1 MKKFMMGLVLALG
14 VLAAGG
20 KAEAYTYTEPAKD
33 YKNYKAP
40 AKDYE
45 AWDITFDVTYDYT
58 TAYQIL
64 EAVNDYREAN
74 GACRLQTNDT
84 LMKHAMKRS
93 MSVHMYLDH
102 SCVYPNDYNCLVD
115 SNNYSICNAGSNLYK
130 DTGGVTVEG
139 ALNGWKNSPGHNY
152 NMLRTSWVGAGVG
165 IFEDSCV
172 IEFYGSNRFAWNDP
186 KFGTDTRLT
195 NYSERVI
202 MPVTE
207 YSYKPVL
214 GSFDYTTSGIMSSDE
229 NYPQDVTGRD
239 YVKGVGCMPTSFP
252 ITSVTIHMAGCE
264 DNIWYT
270 FKAPA
275 CNFTFTSSNP
285 SVAKVEGNQ
294 VTFVGYGKADI
305 TATLNGTNYSKTY
318 SFEYKAPQEEK
329 KVSKPVKLKKVSN
342 LKIKRYEVKG
352 HKTLLG
358 VSWKGIKGVES
369 YNVQVAKD
377 KKFKKLLVNKKYTG
391 YTSAGITKKFKGK
404 KVYVRVRAVNGKKTG
419 PWSKVK
425 TIKTYK

>member
-1 MKKFMMGLVLALG
+1 MKKLFLGLAMVLG
-14 VLAAGG
+14 VLATGG
-20 KAEAYTYTEPAKD
+20 KAEAYTYTEPAMN

-45 AWDITFDVTYDYT
+45 AWDITLDVTYDYT

-64 EAVNDYREAN
+64 EAVNDYREVN
-74 GACRLQTNDT
+74 GVCRLQTNDT
-84 LMKHAMKRS
+84 LMKHAMTRTISAS
-93 MSVHMYLDH
+93 MYGEHTDVMPL
-102 SCVYPNDYNCLVD
+102 DYNRLVD
-115 SNNYSICNAGSNLYK
+115 SNNYSIKYASENLHE
-130 DTGGVTVEG
+130 DTGGITVEG

-152 NMLRTSWVGAGVG
+152 NMLDSRWVAASVGVVG
-165 IFEDSCV
+165 RACI
-172 IEFYGSNRFAWNDP
+172 IEFYGSSRFAWNDP

-195 NYSERVI
+195 NYSERVTI
-202 MPVTE
+202 PVIE
-207 YSYKPVL
+207 NCYKPVL
-214 GSFDYTTSGIMSSDE
+214 GDINYETYTEKSLDG
-229 NYPQDVTGRD
+229 NYPHYLDNG
-239 YVKGVGCMPTSFP
+239 GVYDLDISFP
-252 ITSVTIHMAGCE
+252 ITSITIHKDGSE
-264 DNIWYT
+264 DNIWHT

-275 CNFTFTSSNP
+275 YNFTFTSSNP

-329 KVSKPVKLKKVSN
+329 KESKPVKLKKVSN
-342 LKIKRYEVKG
+342 LKLKRYKIKG
-352 HKTLLG
+352 HKTWLG

>member
-1 MKKFMMGLVLALG
+1 MKKLLMGLVLVLG

-20 KAEAYTYTEPAKD
+20 KAEAYTYTVPAMD

-45 AWDITFDVTYDYT
+45 AWDITLDVTYDYT

-74 GACRLQTNDT
+74 GVCRLQTNDT
-84 LMKHAMKRS
+84 LMKHAMTRTISAS
-93 MSVHMYLDH
+93 MYGEH
-102 SCVYPNDYNCLVD
+102 SNVFPLDYNRLVD
-115 SNNYSICNAGSNLYK
+115 SNNYSSRGRSENLHE
-130 DTGGVTVEG
+130 DTGSITVEG
-139 ALNGWKNSPGHNY
+139 TLNGWKNSPGHNY
-152 NMLRTSWVGAGVG
+152 NMLDSMHTAAGVG
-165 IFEDSCV
+165 VVGRACI
-172 IEFYGSNRFAWNDP
+172 IEFYDSSRFAWDDP

-195 NYSERVI
+195 NYSERITIPVI
-202 MPVTE
+202 E
-207 YSYKPVL
+207 NCYKPVL
-214 GSFDYTTSGIMSSDE
+214 GDFDNDIKGYNSSD
-229 NYPQDVTGRD
+229 NLPTYIDANGNDWP
-239 YVKGVGCMPTSFP
+239 MATSFHIP
-252 ITSVTIHMAGCE
+252 NIAIHKAGSE
-264 DNIWYT
+264 DNIWHT

-275 CNFTFTSSNP
+275 YNFTFTSSNP

-294 VTFVGYGKADI
+294 VTFVGYGKVDI

-342 LKIKRYEVKG
+342 LKVKKYKMRG
-352 HKTLLG
+352 HKTMLG
-358 VSWKGIKGVES
+358 ISWKGIKGVES

-404 KVYVRVRAVNGKKTG
+404 KVYVRVRAINGKKTG

-425 TIKTYK
+425 KIKTYK

>member
-1 MKKFMMGLVLALG
+1 MKKLFLGLAMVLG
-14 VLAAGG
+14 VLATGG
-20 KAEAYTYTEPAKD
+20 KAEAYTYTEPAAN
-33 YKNYKAP
+33 YENYKAP

-45 AWDITFDVTYDYT
+45 AWDITLDVTYDYT

-64 EAVNDYREAN
+64 KAVNDYREAN
-74 GACRLQTNDT
+74 GLNRLQTNDT
-84 LMKHAMKRS
+84 LMKRAMRRAVDLNIDFKHG
-93 MSVHMYLDH
+93 VVGPGYI
-102 SCVYPNDYNCLVD
+102 LVD
-115 SNNYSICNAGSNLYK
+115 SNNYRNSSSSENIYMN
-130 DTGGVTVEG
+130 TGGITCDD
-139 ALNGWKNSPGHNY
+139 AMLGWKNSVGHNQ
-152 NMLRTSWVGAGVG
+152 NMLDSRWVGVGVG
-165 IFEDSCV
+165 VVGNQCV
-172 IEFYGSNRFAWNDP
+172 LELFGGTKFNCFDL
-186 KFGTDTRLT
+186 KFGTDTGLVT
-195 NYSERVI
+195 YSERI
-202 MPVTE
+202 TIPVFE
-207 YSYKPVL
+207 VLYKPVL
-214 GSFDYTTSGIMSSDE
+214 GDFDYTTSGIMSSDE

-252 ITSVTIHMAGCE
+252 ITSITVHKAGDE
-264 DNIWYT
+264 DNLGST

-275 CNFTFTSSNP
+275 YNFTFTSSNP

-342 LKIKRYEVKG
+342 LKIKRYKVKG

-358 VSWKGIKGVES
+358 VSWKGIKGVDS

>member
-1 MKKFMMGLVLALG
+1 MKKLMMGLVLVLG

-20 KAEAYTYTEPAKD
+20 KAEAYTYTIPAAN
-33 YKNYKAP
+33 YENYKAP

-45 AWDITFDVTYDYT
+45 AWNITLDVTYDYT

-64 EAVNDYREAN
+64 KAVNDYREAN
-74 GACRLQTNDT
+74 GLNRLQTNDT
-84 LMKHAMKRS
+84 LMKRAMRRAVDLNIDFKHG
-93 MSVHMYLDH
+93 VVGPGYI
-102 SCVYPNDYNCLVD
+102 LVD
-115 SNNYSICNAGSNLYK
+115 SNNYRNSSSSENIYMN
-130 DTGGVTVEG
+130 TGGITCDD
-139 ALNGWKNSPGHNY
+139 AMLGWKNSVGHNQ
-152 NMLRTSWVGAGVG
+152 NMLDSRWVGVGVG
-165 IFEDSCV
+165 VVGNQCV
-172 IEFYGSNRFAWNDP
+172 LELFGGTKFNCFDL
-186 KFGTDTRLT
+186 KFGTDTGLVT
-195 NYSERVI
+195 YSERI
-202 MPVTE
+202 TIPVFE
-207 YSYKPVL
+207 ILYKPVL
-214 GSFDYTTSGIMSSDE
+214 GAFDNDIRCFNSSD
-229 NYPQDVTGRD
+229 NLPIYIDDNGADWP
-239 YVKGVGCMPTSFP
+239 MAASFR
-252 ITSVTIHMAGCE
+252 ILNVTIHKVGDE
-264 DNIWYT
+264 DNLGST

-275 CNFTFTSSNP
+275 YNFTFTSSNP

-294 VTFVGYGKADI
+294 VTFVGYGKAEI

-329 KVSKPVKLKKVSN
+329 KVSKSVKLKKVSN
-342 LKIKRYEVKG
+342 LKVKKYKVKG

-419 PWSKVK
+419 SWSKVK

>member
-1 MKKFMMGLVLALG
+1 MKKLVMGLVLMLG
-14 VLAAGG
+14 VLATGG
-20 KAEAYTYTEPAKD
+20 KAEAYTYTVPAMD

-40 AKDYE
+40 AGNYE

-93 MSVHMYLDH
+93 MSVHMYMDH
-102 SCVYPNDYNCLVD
+102 SCVYPIDYNRLVD
-115 SNNYSICNAGSNLYK
+115 SNNYSIQNAGSNLYK
-130 DTGGVTVEG
+130 DTAGVTVSG
-139 ALNGWKNSPGHNY
+139 ALEGWKNSPGHNY
-152 NMLRTSWVGAGVG
+152 NMLDSSWVGAGVG
-165 IFEDSCV
+165 VFEDSCV
-172 IEFYGSNRFAWNDP
+172 IEFYGGNRFAWEDP
-186 KFGTDTRLT
+186 KFGLDTRLT
-195 NYSERVI
+195 NYSERVT

-214 GSFDYTTSGIMSSDE
+214 GAFDNDIKGYNSSD
-229 NYPQDVTGRD
+229 NLPTYIDDNGDDWP
-239 YVKGVGCMPTSFP
+239 MATSFHIP
-252 ITSVTIHMAGCE
+252 NITIHKAGSE

-275 CNFTFTSSNP
+275 YNFTFTSSNP

-294 VTFVGYGKADI
+294 VTFVGYGKVDI

-342 LKIKRYEVKG
+342 LKVKRYKVKG

-425 TIKTYK
+425 KIKTYK

>member
-1 MKKFMMGLVLALG
+1 MKKLVMGLVLVLG
-14 VLAAGG
+14 VLAAGD
-20 KAEAYTYTEPAKD
+20 KAEAYTYTEPAMN
-33 YKNYKAP
+33 YKNYKAT
-40 AKDYE
+40 AKDCE

-74 GACRLQTNDT
+74 GVCRLQTNDT

-93 MSVHMYLDH
+93 MSVHMYMDH
-102 SCVYPNDYNCLVD
+102 SIVYPIDYNRLVD
-115 SNNYSICNAGSNLYK
+115 SNNYSLQNAGSNLHK

-139 ALNGWKNSPGHNY
+139 TLNGWKNSPGHNY
-152 NMLRTSWVGAGVG
+152 NMLKSGWVGAGVG

-172 IEFYGSNRFAWNDP
+172 IEFYGSSRFAWNDP
-186 KFGTDTRLT
+186 KFGTDTKLT
-195 NYSERVI
+195 NYSERVT

-207 YSYKPVL
+207 YNYKPVL
-214 GSFDYTTSGIMSSDE
+214 GAFDNDIKGYNSSD
-229 NYPQDVTGRD
+229 NLPTYIDDNGDDWP
-239 YVKGVGCMPTSFP
+239 MATSFHIP
-252 ITSVTIHMAGCE
+252 NITIHKAGSE
-264 DNIWYT
+264 DNIWHT

-275 CNFTFTSSNP
+275 YNFTFTSSNP

-294 VTFVGYGKADI
+294 VTFVGYGKVDI

-329 KVSKPVKLKKVSN
+329 KVSKSVKLKKVSN
-342 LKIKRYEVKG
+342 LKLKKYKVKG

-404 KVYVRVRAVNGKKTG
+404 KVYVRVRAINGKKTG

>member
-1 MKKFMMGLVLALG
+1 MKKLFLGLVLVLG

-20 KAEAYTYTEPAKD
+20 KAEAYTYTVPAAN
-33 YKNYKAP
+33 YENYKAP

-45 AWDITFDVTYDYT
+45 AWDITLDVTYDYT

-64 EAVNDYREAN
+64 KAVNDYREAN
-74 GACRLQTNDT
+74 GLNRLQTNDT
-84 LMKHAMKRS
+84 LMKRAMRRAVDLNIDFKHG
-93 MSVHMYLDH
+93 VVGPGYI
-102 SCVYPNDYNCLVD
+102 LVD
-115 SNNYSICNAGSNLYK
+115 SNNYRNSSSSENIYMN
-130 DTGGVTVEG
+130 TGGITCDD
-139 ALNGWKNSPGHNY
+139 AMLGWKNSVGHNQ
-152 NMLRTSWVGAGVG
+152 NMLDSRWVGVGVG
-165 IFEDSCV
+165 VVGNQCV
-172 IEFYGSNRFAWNDP
+172 LELFGGTKFNCFDL
-186 KFGTDTRLT
+186 KFGTDTGLGT
-195 NYSERVI
+195 YSERI
-202 MPVTE
+202 TIPVFE
-207 YSYKPVL
+207 VLYKPVL
-214 GSFDYTTSGIMSSDE
+214 GDINYETYTEKSLDG
-229 NYPQDVTGRD
+229 NYPHYLYDG
-239 YVKGVGCMPTSFP
+239 GVYDLDTSFP
-252 ITSVTIHMAGCE
+252 ITSITIHKAGDE
-264 DNIWYT
+264 DNLGST

-294 VTFVGYGKADI
+294 VTFVGYGKVDI
-305 TATLNGTNYSKTY
+305 TATLNGTNYSKAY

-329 KVSKPVKLKKVSN
+329 KESKPVKLKKVSN
-342 LKIKRYEVKG
+342 LKIKRYKVKG

-358 VSWKGIKGVES
+358 ISWKGIKGVES